1 MTLNQL
7 KSAVAALGF
16 ERELEDAEALRICA
30 NRALRLIFSE
40 RGVKSS
46 LWLSTDAPPVRVRI
60 PFISHLS
67 GESITVNLEGNCYSF
82 RAYGTGCYL
91 IKDEGGE
98 RKGEFSSF
106 GAKVRGFIKGK
117 AEITFLGD
125 SFYTVHELCAFES
138 IAEGEIGS
146 IPIRMPERI
155 IDIKKL
161 IPDFLSFVG
170 LPSDS
175 YGREIKK
182 VTMQD
187 GRISFPWEMKGEI
200 KLTYLRT
207 PTPITLDGDKEI
219 DLPSDCE
226 ELLPLLTASFMW
238 LDDDAEKAQYYMAL
252 YKDALATVK
261 RYLNSGID
269 AVYRTNGWA

>member
-16 ERELEDAEALRICA
+16 EKELEDAEALRICA

-60 PFISHLS
+60 PFTSHLS
-67 GESITVNLEGNCYSF
+67 GESIGIILEGNCFSF
-82 RAYGTGCYL
+82 RAYGTGRYL
-91 IKDEGGE
+91 LKDEDGE
-98 RKGEFSSF
+98 RSGEFSDF
-106 GAKVRGFIKGK
+106 GAGVCGFIKGK

-125 SFYTVHELCAFES
+125 SFYTVHELCCFEG
-138 IAEGEIGS
+138 IPEGDIKN
-146 IPIRMPERI
+146 IPVRMSERI
-155 IDIKKL
+155 IDVKRL
-161 IPDFLSFVG
+161 VPDFLSFDS
-170 LPSDS
+170 LPTDS
-175 YGREIKK
+175 YGKELKN
-182 VTMQD
+182 VAMQD

-200 KLTYLRT
+200 KLTYRRA
-207 PTPITLDGDKEI
+207 PRQITLDGDMEI
-219 DLPSDCE
+219 DLPTDCE

-238 LDDDAEKAQYYMAL
+238 LDDDAQKAQYYMAL

-269 AVYRTNGWA
+269 AVYRTNRWA